1 MPTDNYFADAEPA
14 SKPETPP
21 AKESSEDSQ
30 TAVLPKSM
38 CKEGCQPGDELKL
51 RVVRLHDD
59 SVEVACCDDS
69 EDEDESED
77 ETETAPMPSGS
88 DNEMGSMME

>member
-14 SKPETPP
+14 SSPETPP
-21 AKESSEDSQ
+21 AKESSNDSQ

-38 CKEGCQPGDELKL
+38 CKEGCQPGDEIKL

-69 EDEDESED
+69 EDESED
-77 ETETAPMPSGS
+77 EAEEAPMPSES
-88 DNEMGSMME
+88 ENEMGSMME